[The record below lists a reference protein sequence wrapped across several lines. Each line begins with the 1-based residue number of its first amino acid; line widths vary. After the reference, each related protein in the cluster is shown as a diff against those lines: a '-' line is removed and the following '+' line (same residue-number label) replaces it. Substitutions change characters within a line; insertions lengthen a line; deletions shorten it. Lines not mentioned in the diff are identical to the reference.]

1 MKILIINKK
10 IIINLFFIITLIFL
24 TLIVFYFT
32 SNKFKTLQ
40 TIYPINMSN
49 DMKYDLN
56 GDGKEEILQIMN
68 GQNKVDFN
76 IRSHDSTYYFSNQVD
91 DNILFTINNHW
102 SPKIF
107 LHDVSRDNI
116 PEIILQGSK
125 NNKSICYIFNWSKE
139 NFSNVY
145 STNKNIFGILDCK
158 NTKTPQC
165 YSLSSSEGISSLN
178 SFMLINNDILNTTNE
193 NPTVPSLDTTINFIN
208 LVEAP
213 YELSDIPDIFINSID
228 KKELSLLWNLDKEN
242 YSYAFQD
249 AFFYDYEWN
258 DSSDPSAIK
267 WRLSFEK
274 NNLKGSENDKSELV
288 LLLNLNKINNFYKI
302 TSIQKSK

>member
-288 LLLNLNKINNFYKI
+288 LLLNLNKINNSYKI